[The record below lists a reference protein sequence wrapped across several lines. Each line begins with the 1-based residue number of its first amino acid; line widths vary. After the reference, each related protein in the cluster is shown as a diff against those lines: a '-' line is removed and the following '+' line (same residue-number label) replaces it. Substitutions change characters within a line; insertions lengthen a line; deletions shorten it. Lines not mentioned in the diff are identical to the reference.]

1 MKNAVPNSGIPHLF
15 RELYF
20 GEGGIVDM
28 AKKIHAEFYEE
39 GKWLMCM
46 DTEARAPNGVSG
58 KLYILYAQ
66 ACSASKYRAKSLV
79 LAKVNSKLSFNSNS

>member
-1 MKNAVPNSGIPHLF
+1 MNNAVENSGIPQPFTEVYF
-15 RELYF
+15 R
-20 GEGGIVDM
+20 EGGIVDM
-28 AKKIHAEFYEE
+28 ANKFHAEFYEE

-79 LAKVNSKLSFNSNS
+79 LAKVNSKVSFNSNS